1 MKTEAMSYASF
12 LELAKEY
19 YMLSDLLDSNMEILH
34 SRIYFLEIVE
44 FMVVGGK
51 KSLGSVAI
59 FMDKFNDRACNG
71 HAVICRCSSTD
82 LIKKHKGARRKIMED
97 HRGLQHLYHEG

>member
-34 SRIYFLEIVE
+34 PWIYILQVVE
-44 FMVVGGK
+44 FVIVSSEKG
-51 KSLGSVAI
+51 LGSLSI
-59 FMDKFNDRACNG
+59 FMDKFNDRAGNG
-71 HAVICRCSSTD
+71 HSVICRSSSSD
-82 LIKKHKGARRKIMED
+82 LIKKHKGAR
-97 HRGLQHLYHEG
+97 